1 MPSTYTNIL
10 RLELQA
16 DGENDG
22 TWGQILN
29 DNVIALIED
38 AVAGTA
44 SISTTGGTTTLST
57 NDGADDQARRKV
69 LDVSGSL
76 GSDAIIEV
84 PAQSKTYV
92 VRNRTSGSQTV
103 EVLVAGQSAGNGVV
117 VPQGETQSLYCDGS
131 DVEPAAPAIPR
142 GNEAAL
148 FDSDLAANG
157 GSIPEEGRENNFTA
171 RQDITAIS
179 GTGDGAY
186 IHLNDSNG
194 NTIGRIVLR
203 DTDGSGGGHLDFDAA
218 DGLTLQGNSAQ
229 GSGTINIPNHYYEN
243 GTRVVE
249 SGSNSDG
256 YWVRYSDGTQIA
268 FFDESD
274 GNTASTSNVSSSGV
288 SRSATVNNDDY
299 EWTFPKSFNASPA
312 VTSSV
317 SDILAGS
324 NVFEVGSTSAGIG
337 IFQFD
342 GDNVTYVVSAT
353 AVGTWT

>member
-157 GSIPEEGRENNFTA
+157 GSIPETDR
-171 RQDITAIS
+171 
-179 GTGDGAY
+179 
-186 IHLNDSNG
+186 G
-194 NTIGRIVLR
+194 NTFTQPQTIENRLVVNEDFQQIRITSPQLSDTNDFVRQMVRFVFDTTTMMGVVFQTLCLR
-203 DTDGSGGGHLDFDAA
+203 YL
-218 DGLTLQGNSAQ
+218 
-229 GSGTINIPNHYYEN
+229 P
-243 GTRVVE
+243 
-249 SGSNSDG
+249 
-256 YWVRYSDGTQIA
+256 
-268 FFDESD
+268 
-274 GNTASTSNVSSSGV
+274 
-288 SRSATVNNDDY
+288 TVNCLK
-299 EWTFPKSFNASPA
+299 TAPA
-312 VTSSV
+312 
-317 SDILAGS
+317 
-324 NVFEVGSTSAGIG
+324 
-337 IFQFD
+337 
-342 GDNVTYVVSAT
+342 
-353 AVGTWT
+353 